1 MEEKRIIPKKA
12 LGQNFLMH
20 QKTADRIAEVGVTS
34 PTETVLEIG
43 PGTGM
48 LTRAL
53 LARARHVVAIETD
66 RELIPHLEETF
77 AGQIEQKRFTLVE
90 GDVRNFDTATLGT
103 YTLVANIPYYITG
116 EIIRTFLSAKN
127 KPSSM
132 TLLVQKEVAERI
144 VRSKKESLLSLSV
157 KAYGTPHYRFTV
169 PRGAFI
175 PAPNVDSAV
184 LSVTDI
190 HNPFITSEDE
200 KMFFDVLHAGF
211 AHKRKLLVRNL
222 EVIAQKDR
230 VQEAFRTLHIPEKAR
245 AEDISLTVW
254 LSLARELKS
263 NAHI

>member
-20 QKTADRIAEVGVTS
+20 QKTADRIADVGITS
-34 PTETVLEIG
+34 SEETVLEIG

-53 LARARHVVAIETD
+53 LARAKHVVAVETD
-66 RELIPHLEETF
+66 RALIPHLEETF
-77 AGQIEQKRFTLVE
+77 REEVEQKRFTLIE
-90 GDVRNFDTATLGT
+90 GDVRHFDTTTLGT

-116 EIIRTFLSAKN
+116 EIIRTFLSGKN

-157 KAYGTPHYRFTV
+157 KAYGTPYYRFTV

-184 LSVTDI
+184 LSITDI
-190 HNPFITSEDE
+190 HNPFSTTEEE
-200 KMFFDVLHAGF
+200 KRFFDVLHAGF

-222 EVIAQKDR
+222 EAIALQKD
-230 VQEAFRTLHIPEKAR
+230 VQEAFSTLHIPEKAR
-245 AEDISLTVW
+245 AEDISLPVW
-254 LSLARELKS
+254 LSLARTLS
-263 NAHI
+263 SSAHI